1 MKKLVF
7 AMLSLLTLC
16 SCSSDEPAETPVSA
30 PVEINWS
37 LSGVFGNA
45 IVDSVKT
52 DTELRGMVKWSDSST
67 MHLNGFDTIYFEKKI
82 MLKHL
87 QINAGAEVNVDDNG
101 YFTFDNLEVFGLCE
115 NTNSVKIIPIAKSGV
130 RLKPSSLILYSYSD
144 GYYQYQ

>member
-16 SCSSDEPAETPVSA
+16 TCSSDEFAETPVSA

-67 MHLNGFDTIYFEKKI
+67 MHLNGFDTAYFEKRI
-82 MLKHL
+82 ILDHL
-87 QINAGAEVNVDDNG
+87 QDGAGAEVNIDDNG
-101 YFTFDNLEVFGLCE
+101 FFSFDNLEVFGLCE

>member
-16 SCSSDEPAETPVSA
+16 TWSSDEPAETPVSA

-52 DTELRGMVKWSDSST
+52 DTELRGMVKWSDS
-67 MHLNGFDTIYFEKKI
+67 
-82 MLKHL
+82 
-87 QINAGAEVNVDDNG
+87 
-101 YFTFDNLEVFGLCE
+101 
-115 NTNSVKIIPIAKSGV
+115 
-130 RLKPSSLILYSYSD
+130 
-144 GYYQYQ
+144 